1 MGVSLHRGPCSTEGN
16 LVFGGRLIYWGLGKM
31 DEGGLLTGEL
41 GYIKQG
47 SEMGVFFCRGPTF
60 GEHGLAFLS

>member
-1 MGVSLHRGPCSTEGN
+1 
-16 LVFGGRLIYWGLGKM
+16 VFGGRLIYWGLGKM

-47 SEMGVFFCRGPTF
+47 SEMGVFFCRDPTF
-60 GEHGLAFLS
+60 GEHRWAFPS